1 VRFRKLSANP
11 AIREIK
17 SLISTIVS
25 HGKTGNMR
33 AVVQTLHEVEKRTK
47 SNKNNPQIQEL
58 LAQTYRHS
66 LDPFG
71 VAKKFKDVESMLLK
85 IEHILKVNPTS
96 ENIQEYYS
104 EALNASVFHYIM
116 NEREK
121 EVHQNL
127 TKLGAFANKH
137 QTNPFVQFNYA
148 QALSRVAE
156 FFANKEDKE
165 VTYNILWEII
175 GIVTFYPGKE
185 ILTQVS
191 DGLLQCV
198 DVAGNRLNMGE
209 LEDLATRIDEFIN
222 FTNEFDTQQK
232 LTACQGRIFQ
242 FIAGLRMR
250 SGYSPDGKPQNNL
263 KK

>member
-1 VRFRKLSANP
+1 MSANP
-11 AIREIK
+11 AIREMK
-17 SLISTIVS
+17 TLISTIVS

-33 AVVQTLHEVEKRTK
+33 AVVQTLNEVEKRTK
-47 SNKNNPQIQEL
+47 NNKNDPQIQEL
-58 LAQTYRHS
+58 LAQAYRHT
-66 LDPFG
+66 LEPFG

-85 IEHILKVNPTS
+85 IEHLLKVNPTS
-96 ENIQEYYS
+96 ENMQEYYS

-121 EVHQNL
+121 EIHNNL
-127 TKLGAFANKH
+127 SRLGAFASKH
-137 QTNPFVQFNYA
+137 QANPFVQFNYA
-148 QALSRVAE
+148 MSLSKVAE
-156 FFANKEDKE
+156 YFAAKDDKE
-165 VTYNILWEII
+165 VAYNILWEII

-198 DVAGNRLNMGE
+198 NVAGSKLDMGE
-209 LEDLATRIDEFIN
+209 LEDLAARIDEFIN
-222 FTNEFDTQQK
+222 FTNEFEIQQK
-232 LTACQGRIFQ
+232 LTACQGKIFQ

-250 SGYSPDGKPQNNL
+250 SGYSPDGKPQKNI